1 MNYED
6 FKKQKRG
13 KVRFETDITT
23 DCGMTENEK
32 NLALGLAKVKV
43 DKLLDWYYIKRSP
56 LLKDFDKEA
65 LLGKIIFDLQELR
78 SILDGCK
85 YNPSDEQAKVMN
97 EADKRE
103 EALQNERELNPDA
116 FTKEVSAENQ
126 ALLDAAK
133 HYSERT
139 RFHWPNQVRPAYD
152 AFIAG
157 AKWQEEYWDKVMRD
171 NHVDLL

>member
-13 KVRFETDITT
+13 KVRFETDINS
-23 DCGMTENEK
+23 DCSMTENEK

-43 DKLLDWYYIKRSP
+43 DKLMDWYYIKRSP

-85 YNPSDEQAKVMN
+85 YNPFDEQAKAMD
-97 EADKRE
+97 EADKRK
-103 EALQNERELNPDA
+103 EALQNERELNPDT
-116 FTKEVSAENQ
+116 FIKEVSERNMTLISVA
-126 ALLDAAK
+126 DT
-133 HYSERT
+133 YSKM
-139 RFHWPNQVRPAYD
+139 FHDGVPFGVRYD

-157 AKWQEEYWDKVMRD
+157 AKWQKEYWNKVMKD
-171 NHVDLL
+171 NHVELI